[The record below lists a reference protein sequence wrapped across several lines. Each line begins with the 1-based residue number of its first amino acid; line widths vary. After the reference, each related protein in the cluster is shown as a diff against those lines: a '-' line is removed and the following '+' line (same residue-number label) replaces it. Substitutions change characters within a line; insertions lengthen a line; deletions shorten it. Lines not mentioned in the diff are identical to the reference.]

1 MVPESAT
8 TKRFWPAVPRPH
20 TRLAAVAGAIAA
32 ATAVWLIARYGA
44 GLQLLGHAR
53 PCPGPAPVEPAGL
66 LRCGR
71 QRGGVSGRRA
81 GPPS

>member
-8 TKRFWPAVPRPH
+8 TKTGRPH
-20 TRLAAVAGAIAA
+20 RVRTRLAAVAGAIAA

-44 GLQLLGHAR
+44 GLQLRTPGLAPAQHPSSLPASSWPPAR
-53 PCPGPAPVEPAGL
+53 W
-66 LRCGR
+66 R
-71 QRGGVSGRRA
+71 QRPA